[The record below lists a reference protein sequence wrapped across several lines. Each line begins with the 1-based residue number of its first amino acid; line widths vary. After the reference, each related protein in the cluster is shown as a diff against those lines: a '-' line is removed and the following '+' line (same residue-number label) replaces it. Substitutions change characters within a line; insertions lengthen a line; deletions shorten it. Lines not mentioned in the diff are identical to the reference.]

1 MRKIRLEN
9 ILKIHPTFD
18 ENQGYWGWAYICTNV
33 VSDITQALQNINCSR
48 TYSDGIYRLNVNNYQ
63 TSNVEL
69 LEIGAEAAACYL
81 SSELGQYF
89 YVKTELD

>member
-1 MRKIRLEN
+1 MKI
-9 ILKIHPTFD
+9 KVTGD
-18 ENQGYWGWAYICTNV
+18 YICTNV